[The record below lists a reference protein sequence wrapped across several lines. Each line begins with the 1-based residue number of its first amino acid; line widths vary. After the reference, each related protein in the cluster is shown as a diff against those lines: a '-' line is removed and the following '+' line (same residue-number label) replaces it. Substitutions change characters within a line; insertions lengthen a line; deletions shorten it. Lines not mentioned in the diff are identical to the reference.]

1 MQIQLNGEALD
12 VEQDVTVAQMLAQL
26 EIQTN
31 QIAVEVNLEV
41 VPRTEHETFTLHE
54 GDAIEIV
61 TLVGGG

>member
-1 MQIQLNGEALD
+1 VQIQLNGEALD

>member
-12 VEQDVTVAQMLAQL
+12 VEQDATVAQMLAHL

-41 VPRTEHETFTLHE
+41 VPRTEHQTFTLHE